1 MLFGSKKNSV
11 SVTQNADYVIW
22 DIDISGVAY
31 DTTLNVEAGC
41 FGLYIVNGQL
51 RSNNPAGRWLINPKS
66 EKRDQNKLQLLGV
79 TADKT
84 FVIPCGV
91 GEVPYKDWDLGTE
104 TKVGMR
110 GSAKV
115 RILNAWTLYNTLGKS
130 NIKSIDIDNY
140 VHSKIA
146 ELMTTQ
152 LAKVLEK
159 YDYLTIT
166 TQQSEV
172 SNVLFE
178 KFREELGKVGLQMEE
193 FSLEGFH
200 FKDEY
205 VKSRNE
211 ALQKDKEKK
220 EDKQKRREEER
231 RQQAEIDMIKDLASI
246 SNQPKKEVEAP
257 RTTYCPKCGQKLDGN
272 AVFCPNC
279 GKKI

>member
-11 SVTQNADYVIW
+11 TVTQNADYVIW

-84 FVIPCGV
+84 FLIHCGV
-91 GEVPYKDWDLGTE
+91 GEVPYKDWDMGVE
-104 TKVGMR
+104 TTVGMR
-110 GSAKV
+110 GDCKV
-115 RILNAWTLYNTLGKS
+115 RILNAWTIYNTLGKS
-130 NIKSIDIDNY
+130 NITSKDIDNY
-140 VHSKIA
+140 VYSKIA
-146 ELMTTQ
+146 ELMKTQ

-178 KFREELGKVGLQMEE
+178 AFREELGKVGLQMEE
-193 FSLEGFH
+193 FSLLGFN
-200 FKDEY
+200 FNESYIKG
-205 VKSRNE
+205 RNE

-231 RQQAEIDMIKDLASI
+231 QQRAEIEMIKDLASI
-246 SNQPKKEVEAP
+246 SNQPKKEMEAP
-257 RTTYCPKCGQKLDGN
+257 RTIYCPKCGQKLDGG
-272 AVFCPNC
+272 AAFCPNC
-279 GKKI
+279 GKKL